1 MNEQELGN
9 RIYESA
15 KMSTAAFYTHNQK
28 DYDYW
33 SEIFY
38 DLTIGMSKKKMY
50 ALSDKADLDFRCKV
64 DETYNEIISKYQNR
78 KERG

>member
-1 MNEQELGN
+1 MMNEQELGN
-9 RIYESA
+9 RIYEAA

-38 DLTIGMSKKKMY
+38 DLTVGMSKKKMY
-50 ALSDKADLDFRCKV
+50 ALADKADLEFSITVQKRYDA
-64 DETYNEIISKYQNR
+64 II
-78 KERG
+78 KEYRLEHE